1 MSPALLLLAG
11 LGFGAVAIAIVV
23 RQRRA
28 AQCSRHDPRVGA
40 LAMVLAAGSLIAAVV
55 LLWSAIVG
63 WAA

>member
-1 MSPALLLLAG
+1 MNPALLLVAG
-11 LGFGAVAIAIVV
+11 LGFGALAVAIIA

-55 LLWSAIVG
+55 LLWSAVVG
-63 WAA
+63 WLA